1 MAYRI
6 IRLGRVNMITDDT
19 RKEAHGKVDKEKRY
33 KQILEC
39 MNGSEMTAKET
50 AVEMFKRGYIPT
62 SERNFSAP
70 RLTEL
75 EQKGLVKVVGKKKC
89 EYTGKTV
96 AIYKKVD
103 KVTFINLWGVETN
116 G

>member
-1 MAYRI
+1 
-6 IRLGRVNMITDDT
+6 MITQET
-19 RKEAHGKVDKEKRY
+19 RRLSHENVDKEKRY

-39 MNGSEMTAKET
+39 MNGNQMTAKET
-50 AVEMFKRGYIPT
+50 AVEMYNRGYIPT

-75 EQKGLVKVVGKKKC
+75 EKKGLVKVVGKKKC

-96 AIYKKVD
+96 AIYKKVE
-103 KVTFINLWGVETN
+103 KVIQINLWGVEQN

>member
-1 MAYRI
+1 
-6 IRLGRVNMITDDT
+6 MITQET
-19 RKEAHGKVDKEKRY
+19 RRLSHENVDKEKRY

-39 MNGSEMTAKET
+39 MNGNKMTAKET
-50 AVEMFKRGYIPT
+50 AVEMYNRGYIPT

-75 EQKGLVKVVGKKKC
+75 EKKGLVKVVGKKKC

-96 AIYKKVD
+96 AIYKKVE
-103 KVTFINLWGVETN
+103 KVIQINLWGVEQN

>member
-1 MAYRI
+1 
-6 IRLGRVNMITDDT
+6 MITQET
-19 RKEAHGKVDKEKRY
+19 RRLSHENVDKEKRY

-39 MNGSEMTAKET
+39 MNGNQMTAKEA
-50 AVEMFKRGYIPT
+50 AVEMYKRGYIPT

-75 EQKGLVKVVGKKKC
+75 EKKGLVKVVGKKKC

-96 AIYKKVD
+96 AIYKKVE
-103 KVTFINLWGVETN
+103 KVIQINLWGVEQN

>member
-1 MAYRI
+1 
-6 IRLGRVNMITDDT
+6 
-19 RKEAHGKVDKEKRY
+19 
-33 KQILEC
+33 
-39 MNGSEMTAKET
+39 MNGNQMTAKET
-50 AVEMFKRGYIPT
+50 AVEMYNRGYIPT

-75 EQKGLVKVVGKKKC
+75 EKKGLVKVVGKKKC

-96 AIYKKVD
+96 AIYKKVE
-103 KVTFINLWGVETN
+103 KVIQINLWGVEQN

>member
-1 MAYRI
+1 
-6 IRLGRVNMITDDT
+6 MITKDT
-19 RKEAHGKVDKEKRY
+19 RQEALESVDKEKRY

-39 MNGSEMTAKET
+39 IDGREYTAKEV

-62 SERNFSAP
+62 SERNFAAP

-75 EQKGLVKVVGKKKC
+75 EHKGIVETIGKKKC

-96 AIYKKVD
+96 AIYRKVE
-103 KVTFINLWGVETN
+103 KVMQINIWGVETN
-116 G
+116 GR